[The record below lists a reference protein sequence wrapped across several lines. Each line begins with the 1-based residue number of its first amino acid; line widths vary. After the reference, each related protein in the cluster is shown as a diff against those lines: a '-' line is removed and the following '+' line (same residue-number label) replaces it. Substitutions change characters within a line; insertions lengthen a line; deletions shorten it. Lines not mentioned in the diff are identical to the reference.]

1 MMKIATVLTL
11 SLGLA
16 ACGSNP
22 TERGLSGAGIG
33 SATGAVIGAATGG
46 LSILA
51 GALIGA
57 AVGGATGALTTK
69 EQVNLGTPI
78 WRWGEH
84 RNKVASIQTDLRR
97 MGYYRGRSDGLAGP
111 QTATAIRHYQR
122 DNRLRVTGR
131 PSDGLYRHV
140 RRRSARG

>member
-1 MMKIATVLTL
+1 MLKIATVITL

-46 LSILA
+46 VSILA

-57 AVGGATGALTTK
+57 AVGGTAGALTTK
-69 EQVNLGTPI
+69 EQINLGKPI
-78 WRWGEH
+78 WRWGEN
-84 RNKVASIQTDLRR
+84 REKVAEIQTDLRR
-97 MGYYRGRSDGLAGP
+97 MGYYRGKSDGLAGP
-111 QTATAIRHYQR
+111 QTATAIRRYQR

>member
-1 MMKIATVLTL
+1 MMKIAPVLAL
-11 SLGLA
+11 SLSLPLGLA

-33 SATGAVIGAATGG
+33 AGTGAVIGAATGG
-46 LSILA
+46 VSILA

-57 AVGGATGALTTK
+57 AVGGSAGALTTK
-69 EQVNLGTPI
+69 EQINLGKPI

-84 RNKVASIQTDLRR
+84 RGKVASIQSDLRG

-111 QTATAIRHYQR
+111 QTASAIRR
-122 DNRLRVTGR
+122 
-131 PSDGLYRHV
+131 
-140 RRRSARG
+140 